1 MENDRSKGAKE
12 YKRKQIESS
21 TPVQLVVLL
30 YDGAIEMINRAT
42 KVIEEKPD
50 NWIEKFH
57 NHLVAAQNIITE
69 LTVSLN
75 MENGGDLADNLFR
88 LYEYINHQL
97 VNANIEKKV
106 ENLVE
111 VKGLLQTLKDGWV
124 AISTKPTEQQ
134 PSGSNEGLNL
144 QG

>member
-1 MENDRSKGAKE
+1 MDKKSSEGAKE

-21 TPVQLVVLL
+21 TPVQLVILL
-30 YDGAIEMINRAT
+30 YDGAIEMINRAS
-42 KVIEEKPD
+42 KVVEEKPE
-50 NWIEKFH
+50 NWIEQYH

-75 MENGGDLADNLFR
+75 IENGGELANNLYR

-97 VNANIEKKV
+97 VNANVEKDTKH
-106 ENLVE
+106 LAE
-111 VKGLLQTLKDGWV
+111 VKGLLQTLKEGWT
-124 AISTKPTEQQ
+124 SMSEKPTGQQ
-134 PSGSNEGLNL
+134 PAGTSDGLNL

>member
-1 MENDRSKGAKE
+1 MDKDRSKGAKE

-30 YDGAIEMINRAT
+30 YDGAIEMINRAS
-42 KVIEEKPD
+42 KVIEAKPD
-50 NWIEKFH
+50 NWIEQFH
-57 NHLVAAQNIITE
+57 NHLIAAQNIITE

-75 MENGGDLADNLFR
+75 IEHGGELASNLFR

-97 VNANIEKKV
+97 ISANVEKSTKH
-106 ENLVE
+106 LIE
-111 VKGLLQTLKDGWV
+111 VKGLLQTLKEGWV
-124 AISTKPTEQQ
+124 TISEKPTGQQ
-134 PSGSNEGLNL
+134 PSGTRDGLNL